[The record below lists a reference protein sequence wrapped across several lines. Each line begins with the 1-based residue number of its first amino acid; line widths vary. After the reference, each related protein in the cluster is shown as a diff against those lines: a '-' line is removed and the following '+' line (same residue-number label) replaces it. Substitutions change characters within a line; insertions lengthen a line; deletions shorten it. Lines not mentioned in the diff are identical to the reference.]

1 MSVDMKV
8 KAIYDSE
15 IGNITRTDKSWMDV
29 LKVAGQLYRY
39 EFDNI
44 VMVTAQRSPEKSTL
58 MADYDTWKKVGRH
71 VKRGAKGCA
80 IFPSRALNP
89 RMRYIFDIS
98 DTGGKNVKLTWDL
111 EGENLRDYVD
121 FLVSEGQIEQYDNDD
136 KESLK
141 NTLKQFTGTSVW
153 AIIKEEFGD
162 RMTELMQLSGSVI
175 KEFNEK
181 RNGLQQDLDM
191 EQLVYKSVM
200 FAVGTRCGFDL
211 SVQEQDFS
219 QIVNIKDE
227 EIIYRLGSIVCDVSC
242 SVLRE
247 FSRNLKTIENE
258 RRMNYGRRTDL
269 HRSGRSNVSGYSD
282 AGRDGGLKEAGQVRK
297 DGDELSKGER
307 AGKIQDSDEIRE
319 DVRKDGGSR
328 GGSERTVRPARGAV
342 LSEAQTAESI
352 IDNGDV
358 EDKGAGED
366 AGRGSGIPSGSNEIS
381 LSNGT
386 DTELNRELDEI
397 NSLGV
402 SKEAEYT
409 QASFFFDQN
418 GQASFGVK
426 SSEAERHNEF
436 MSKFEQDR
444 KAALAGKYNYLNPKK
459 SPNVP
464 HEYIKTVV
472 LRGTGFAGGK
482 ARVCE
487 IFKNEIDAGTRA
499 KRIKAEYGIGGA
511 GWPVEGY
518 GLHGYDTFH
527 GSGLRFQW
535 RDEDGEVEGYVSW
548 KDIEKEIGVLILTG
562 EYQPETPRIDELAMD
577 GLREDD
583 DVIDGEFREVD
594 SEEPAAMEDTENDID
609 DYAIPD
615 EPESYAVNREA
626 ASEDKAEREDDES
639 YVMTPEEA
647 AEEDR
652 MVTMAEYGAEMEAE
666 TEASKDPS
674 ELQYITPIDYAKRI
688 AELDEDLRDA
698 AEILVT
704 ECSCYTPF
712 RAFLMDVVDSE
723 FAFIPNKLDLIRDIA
738 LGADKPERTAYSNN
752 KYGLV
757 EYTLRSGYVKISYKN
772 RHGERQEGSL
782 DWREIY
788 EVLSYMVKQ
797 PFYCGEDQKK
807 YYQETKAKSDRENM
821 NPVYRRFFE
830 IEENVREN
838 RLATR
843 ARAIANGWN
852 TKIDENGRLM
862 PDNEVTVSE
871 DMTKTANDEAQH
883 EEDAS
888 HTQEMVESVADQ
900 KKRNFHYNLW
910 EVEKGGAKT
919 RYQWNI
925 DAIRTLKQIE
935 SENRLATTEEQKIL
949 SKFVGWGGL
958 SQAFDDNNDSWSR
971 EYAELKELLTEE
983 EYKAARATVNNAF
996 YTSPEIAMCM
1006 NSALV
1011 QFGFRGGN
1019 VLEPSM
1025 GIGNFFGSM
1034 PAPMQGR
1041 NKLYGVEIDS
1051 ISGRIA
1057 KQLYQNA
1064 NISITGFENTAYPDN
1079 FFDVVIGNVPFGDY
1093 KVYDPKYNKYNFRIH
1108 DYFLAKALDQVRPGG
1123 MVAVITTKGTLDK
1136 ANPTIRKY
1144 LAERAELVGAVRLP
1158 NTAFKDNAGTEV
1170 TADILF
1176 LQKRERK
1183 IAIEPDWVHLGVTE
1197 DGIAVNS
1204 YFAEHPEMMLGHME
1218 YDTRIYGQDSRYTV
1232 CVNDDENFNMY
1243 EALNNAIRN
1252 IKAQMTDFERISD
1265 EEEQSEEIIPA
1276 DPDVRNYTYTFYAGK
1291 LYYRENSEM
1300 KRQDV
1305 SQTAEERIRSLD
1317 EIRTITRELIDIQ
1330 MEGCSEEE
1338 LADKQKLLNTKYDAF
1353 VKQYGAITSKANR
1366 IAFRDDSDYPLLC
1379 SLEDVNEDGEVKKA
1393 DMFYKQTIKAKTV
1406 IDRVETAVEALNV
1419 SVSEFGYVNI
1429 PYMLSIYEPDITKEM
1444 EELAEKSGNPTEE
1457 ISLSDDAATELKR
1470 GVLVEELDG
1479 LIFLNP
1485 DRYNENN
1492 PDAGWETADE
1502 YLSGN
1507 VRDKLRVAKAMAADT
1522 DNPQAERFAGNV
1534 TTLEKVQPEWIEA
1547 SDIDVKIG
1555 NTWIEPLDYE
1565 QFIYELLNTPRRA
1578 RAVRSQW
1585 YNSGIQVHLNK
1596 MSMEW
1601 FIENKSMDKHSV
1613 AATKTYG
1620 TSRMDAY
1627 SIFEDTLNLKTVTV
1641 RDRIDDGDGKYHY
1654 EVNKNETMLAREKQ
1668 NMIKEKF
1675 KEWLF
1680 SEPERRQKYVEYY
1693 NNTFNNIRLRE
1704 YDGSHLQFPG
1714 MNPAIE
1720 LKPHQKNAVAR
1731 ILLGGNTLLAHC
1743 VGAGKSFE
1751 MMAACMEQKRLGL
1764 ANKTIMVVPK
1774 PLIGQTASEFL
1785 RLYPSA
1791 NILVATERDFEKSR
1805 RKQFVSR
1812 IATGDYD
1819 CIIMS
1824 HSQFEKIPISAERK
1838 ERMLNEQIEEISY
1851 AIDEMKERNGER
1863 WTVKQM
1869 ESQKKKLEEQLKS
1882 LSDESR
1888 KDGLITF
1895 EELGVDSIMVD
1906 EAHNF
1911 KNLAIFSK
1919 MNNVSGISSS
1929 GAKKS
1934 TDMQLK
1940 CQYLS
1945 EINDGRGIVFATGTP
1960 ISNTMCEMYVMQ
1972 LYLQKAALEEMGIY
1986 HFDSWAANFGEVT
1999 TALELTVEGSGFR
2012 FKSRF
2017 NKFTNLPELM
2027 NIFREV
2033 ADVQTAD
2040 MLDLDV
2046 PALRGGKPII
2056 VESEPDWYVKQ
2067 VMEDFVVRAE
2077 RIRGGG
2083 VDPSVDNFLKI
2094 THEARLLGTD
2104 ARLIDKDAPNNPD
2117 GKLNKVAENV
2127 WKEYEKGNADG
2138 HIGCQLIFSD
2148 IGTPGPDKD
2157 FTIYDYL
2164 KETLIQYGIPEDEIV
2179 FIHDAKTDAQRDA
2192 LFKEMRT
2199 GKKKVLIGSTDKCGT
2214 GVNVQTHLV
2223 AMHHVDCPW
2232 KPSSIEQREGRGI
2245 RQGNENKEVAIYRY
2259 VTKGTFDAYNWSLVE
2274 NKQRFISQVMTSKAV
2289 SRSCEDIDEAT
2300 LSYAE
2305 IKAVATGNP
2314 LIREK
2319 MEIDN
2324 DVQRL
2329 KLLKASYDNQRYGLQ
2344 DNFMIKYPKL
2354 IKTATEK
2361 LANVREDVKERDKE
2375 LITSPDFAITIGK
2388 ATYTE
2393 RVDGGTMM
2401 LEAISK
2407 CKTGETTI
2415 GKFHGFELLVEK
2427 NFLGINYMVL
2437 RGKTEY
2443 KAELSTSPVGSMVK
2457 LENLFNGLH
2466 ENVDFLEKKIEQYQN
2481 DLEASKA
2488 EYDKPFAYSEELEQK
2503 LARQCELNAQL
2514 DLENSKAVDADL
2526 SGPEEEREAEEQ
2538 TQTAGIVAEDRGAYQ
2553 AGRDGRIR

>member
-1 MSVDMKV
+1 MSVDVKA

-15 IGNITRTDKSWMDV
+15 IGNITKSEQNWKNV
-29 LKVAGQLYRY
+29 LRVAGQLYRY

-58 MADYDTWKKVGRH
+58 MADYDTWKKVGRY

-80 IFPSRALNP
+80 IFPSRALDP

-111 EGENLRDYVD
+111 EGDNLKSYVD
-121 FLVSEGQIEQYDNDD
+121 FLVSEGQIEQYDSVTR
-136 KESLK
+136 ESLK
-141 NTLKQFTGTSVW
+141 NVLKSFTGTNVW
-153 AIIKEEFGD
+153 TIIKEEFGQ
-162 RMTELMQLSGSVI
+162 RMNELTQLSGSVI
-175 KEFNEK
+175 KDFNEK
-181 RNGLQQDLDM
+181 RNGLQQDM
-191 EQLVYKSVM
+191 AQLVYASVM
-200 FAVGTRCGFDL
+200 YAVGTRCGFDL

-247 FSRNLKTIENE
+247 FSRNLKTIESE
-258 RRMNYGRRTDL
+258 RRIGYGRRTDL
-269 HRSGRSNVSGYSD
+269 HGSGRNPVSGYSN
-282 AGRDGGLKEAGQVRK
+282 AGRDGGIKEAGQIRQN
-297 DGDELSKGER
+297 GDEVLRGER
-307 AGKIQDSDEIRE
+307 AGEVQDTSSIRE
-319 DVRKDGGSR
+319 DVREDVGSGR
-328 GGSERTVRPARGAV
+328 GSQQSVRPADGGL
-342 LSEAQTAESI
+342 LSEAQADRSI
-352 IDNGDV
+352 IHNGNVD
-358 EDKGAGED
+358 DKGAGED
-366 AGRGSGIPSGSNEIS
+366 AGRGDSPEPDSNEVP
-381 LSNGT
+381 LET
-386 DTELNRELDEI
+386 DTELERELNKELDEI

-402 SKEAEYT
+402 TKEAEYS

-418 GQASFGVK
+418 GQASFGVLP
-426 SSEAERHNEF
+426 HNDSNSQQNSY
-436 MSKFEQDR
+436 MKRFEQD
-444 KAALAGKYNYLNPKK
+444 KKEALSGKYNYLNPKK
-459 SPNVP
+459 ATTVP
-464 HEYIKTVV
+464 PEYVKEV
-472 LRGTGFAGGK
+472 LLKGTGFVGGK
-482 ARVCE
+482 GRVCE
-487 IFKNEIDAGTRA
+487 IYHTEIDAGTRA
-499 KRIKAEYGIGGA
+499 KRIKAEYGTGGA
-511 GWPVEGY
+511 GWPVDGL
-518 GLHGYDTFH
+518 GLHGYDTYH
-527 GSGLRFQW
+527 GNGIRFQW
-535 RDEDGEVEGYVSW
+535 RDEEGEVEGYVSW
-548 KDIEKEIGVLILTG
+548 RDIEKELSAMILTG
-562 EYQPETPRIDELAMD
+562 EYQPEHPRIDELAMD

-583 DVIDGEFREVD
+583 EIVEGEYREVEVVT
-594 SEEPAAMEDTENDID
+594 EEEQGDID
-609 DYAIPD
+609 DSLDGSTQGSVEETADEVIDEYAIPD
-615 EPESYAVNREA
+615 EPESYAINRESA
-626 ASEDKAEREDDES
+626 QTEDS
-639 YVMTPEEA
+639 
-647 AEEDR
+647 DR
-652 MVTMAEYGAEMEAE
+652 
-666 TEASKDPS
+666 SQ
-674 ELQYITPIDYAKRI
+674 LQFITPIDYAERI
-688 AELDEDLRDA
+688 AAMDEDLRESI
-698 AEILVT
+698 EILVSD
-704 ECSCYTPF
+704 CSCYTPF
-712 RAFLMDVVDSE
+712 RAFLIDLVESE
-723 FAFIPNKLDLIRDIA
+723 FAFMPNKLA
-738 LGADKPERTAYSNN
+738 LLSEIVLREDSERKAYSNN
-752 KYGLV
+752 RYGLN
-757 EYTLRSGYVKISYKN
+757 EYTLTSEHVAVSYKN
-772 RHGERQEGSL
+772 RFGERLSNNVE
-782 DWREIY
+782 WREVY
-788 EVLSYMVKQ
+788 EILSYMVKQ
-797 PFYCGEDQKK
+797 PYYCGEDQKK
-807 YYQETKAKSDRENM
+807 YYQETKANSDRENI
-821 NPVYRRFFE
+821 NPVYRKFFE
-830 IEENVREN
+830 IEDSIRQN
-838 RLATR
+838 RLETR
-843 ARAIANGWN
+843 RRAIDNGWN
-852 TKIDENGRLM
+852 VGIDDTGHVEAHG
-862 PDNEVTVSE
+862 DETVIVGEVT
-871 DMTKTANDEAQH
+871 NGL
-883 EEDAS
+883 
-888 HTQEMVESVADQ
+888 ESVEISDAD
-900 KKRNFHYNLW
+900 KGNKTNFHYDIWN
-910 EVEKGGAKT
+910 VEKGGAKT
-919 RYQWNI
+919 RFQWNV
-925 DAIRTLKQIE
+925 DAITTLKQIE
-935 SENRLATTEEQKIL
+935 SENRLATPDEQKIL
-949 SKFVGWGGL
+949 SKCVGWGGL
-958 SQAFDDNNDSWSR
+958 SQAFDENNESWSK
-971 EYAELKELLTEE
+971 EYVQLKELLTDE
-983 EYKAARATVNNAF
+983 EYSNARATVNNAF
-996 YTSPEIAMCM
+996 YTSPEIATCI

-1034 PAPMQGR
+1034 PSAM
-1041 NKLYGVEIDS
+1041 NKSKLYGVEIDS

-1064 NISITGFENTAYPDN
+1064 NISITGFENTTYPDN
-1079 FFDVVIGNVPFGDY
+1079 FFDVVVGNVPFGDY
-1093 KVYDPKYNKYNFRIH
+1093 KVFDPKYNKYNFRIH

-1136 ANPTIRKY
+1136 SNPTIRKY
-1144 LAERAELVGAVRLP
+1144 LAQRAELVGAIRLP

-1170 TADILF
+1170 TADILL

-1183 IAIEPDWVHLGVTE
+1183 IDIEPDWVHLGVTE
-1197 DGIAVNS
+1197 EGIAVNS
-1204 YFAEHPEMMLGHME
+1204 YFAEHPEMMLGHMI

-1232 CVNDDENFNMY
+1232 CVNDDENFNLY
-1243 EALNNAIRN
+1243 EALNNAIGN
-1252 IKAQMTDFERISD
+1252 IKAQMTDFERIAD
-1265 EEEQSEEIIPA
+1265 NEVQTVNVIPA
-1276 DPDVRNYTYTFYAGK
+1276 DPDVKNFTYTFFEGK

-1300 KRQDV
+1300 AQVEV
-1305 SQTAEERIRSLD
+1305 SQTAEERIRGLD
-1317 EIRTITRELIDIQ
+1317 EIRQITRDLIDIQ
-1330 MEGCSEEE
+1330 MEGCEEEE
-1338 LADKQKLLNTKYDAF
+1338 LADKQKLLNTRYDKF
-1353 VKQYGAITSKANR
+1353 VSQYGYITSKANK

-1379 SLEDVNEDGEVKKA
+1379 SLEEVNEDGEVKKA
-1393 DMFYKQTIKAKTV
+1393 DMFYKQTIKAKAV

-1419 SVSEFGYVNI
+1419 SVNEFGFVNI
-1429 PYMLSIYEPDITKEM
+1429 PYMLSIYEPDISEAKTKI
-1444 EELAEKSGNPTEE
+1444 AEGSSIPVDEV
-1457 ISLSDDAATELKR
+1457 SLSEDAEMELKR
-1470 GVLVEELDG
+1470 AVLIEELNG

-1485 DRYNENN
+1485 DNYNENN
-1492 PDAGWETADE
+1492 LNAGWETADE

-1507 VRDKLRVAKAMAADT
+1507 VRDKLRAAKAMAADS

-1534 TTLEKVQPEWIEA
+1534 AALEEVQPEWIEA

-1555 NTWIEPLDYE
+1555 TTWIEPTDYE
-1565 QFIYELLNTPRRA
+1565 AFIYELLNTPRRA
-1578 RAVRSQW
+1578 RAVRTEY
-1585 YNSGIQVHLNK
+1585 YNSGIQIHLNK

-1627 SIFEDTLNLKTVTV
+1627 SILEDTLNLKTVTV
-1641 RDRIDDGDGKYHY
+1641 RDRIDDGEGKYHY

-1668 NMIKEKF
+1668 NLMKEKF

-1680 SEPERRQKYVEYY
+1680 AEPERRQKYVEYY
-1693 NNTFNNIRLRE
+1693 NETFNNIRLRE

-1714 MNPAIE
+1714 MNPEIE

-1838 ERMLNEQIEEISY
+1838 ERMLNEQIEEISF
-1851 AIDEMKERNGER
+1851 AIDDMKSQNGER

-1888 KDGLITF
+1888 KDDLITF

-1972 LYLQKAALEEMGIY
+1972 LYLQKPALEAMGIY

-2046 PALRGGKPII
+2046 PALREGKPII

-2083 VDPSVDNFLKI
+2083 VDPSEDNFLKI

-2117 GKLNKVAENV
+2117 GKLNKVVENV

-2164 KETLIQYGIPEDEIV
+2164 KETLIQYGIPEDEIA
-2179 FIHDAKTDAQRDA
+2179 FIHDAKTDAQRDV

-2314 LIREK
+2314 LIKEK

-2361 LANVREDVKERDKE
+2361 LACVREDVKMRDAE
-2375 LITSPDFAITIGK
+2375 LINSPDFAITVGAI
-2388 ATYTE
+2388 TYTE
-2393 RVDGGTMM
+2393 RVDGGTQM
-2401 LEAISK
+2401 LQAISK
-2407 CKTGETTI
+2407 CKTGETTAI
-2415 GKFHGFELLVEK
+2415 GKFHGMDLLVEK
-2427 NFLGINYMVL
+2427 NFLGINYLVL

-2457 LENLFNGLH
+2457 LENLFNNMQ
-2466 ENVDFLEKKIEQYQN
+2466 ENIDFLEKKIEQYQN
-2481 DLEASKA
+2481 DLQASKA
-2488 EYDKPFAYSEELEQK
+2488 EYEKPFAYSEELEEK

-2514 DLENSKAVDADL
+2514 DLENAKAVDADL
-2526 SGPEEEREAEEQ
+2526 GGPEEAESRDDV
-2538 TQTAGIVAEDRGAYQ
+2538 GIVAEDKKEYGRG
-2553 AGRDGRIR
+2553 R

>member
-1 MSVDMKV
+1 MSVDVKA

-15 IGNITRTDKSWMDV
+15 IGNITKSEQNWKNV
-29 LKVAGQLYRY
+29 LRVAGQLYRY

-58 MADYDTWKKVGRH
+58 MADYDTWKKVGRY

-80 IFPSRALNP
+80 IFPSRALDP

-111 EGENLRDYVD
+111 EGENLKSYVD
-121 FLVSEGQIEQYDNDD
+121 FLVSEGQIEQYNSDTR
-136 KESLK
+136 ESLK
-141 NTLKQFTGTSVW
+141 NVLKSFTGTNVW
-153 AIIKEEFGD
+153 TIIKEEFGQ
-162 RMTELMQLSGSVI
+162 RMNELTQLSGSVI
-175 KEFNEK
+175 KDFNEK
-181 RNGLQQDLDM
+181 RNGLQQDM
-191 EQLVYKSVM
+191 AQLVYASVM
-200 FAVGTRCGFDL
+200 YAVGTRCGFDL

-247 FSRNLKTIENE
+247 FSRNLKTIESE
-258 RRMNYGRRTDL
+258 RRIGYGRRTDL
-269 HRSGRSNVSGYSD
+269 HGSGRNPVSGYSN
-282 AGRDGGLKEAGQVRK
+282 AGRDGGIKEAGQIRQN
-297 DGDELSKGER
+297 GDEVLRGER
-307 AGKIQDSDEIRE
+307 AGEVQDTSSIRE
-319 DVRKDGGSR
+319 DVREDVGSGR
-328 GGSERTVRPARGAV
+328 GSQQSVRPADGGL
-342 LSEAQTAESI
+342 LSEAQADRSI
-352 IDNGDV
+352 IHNGNVD
-358 EDKGAGED
+358 DKGAGED
-366 AGRGSGIPSGSNEIS
+366 AGRGDSPEPDSNEVP
-381 LSNGT
+381 LET
-386 DTELNRELDEI
+386 DTELERELNKELDEI

-402 SKEAEYT
+402 TKEAEYS

-418 GQASFGVK
+418 GQASFGVLP
-426 SSEAERHNEF
+426 HNDSNSQQNSY
-436 MSKFEQDR
+436 MKRFEQD
-444 KAALAGKYNYLNPKK
+444 KKEVLSGKYNYLNPKK
-459 SPNVP
+459 ATTVP
-464 HEYIKTVV
+464 PEYVKEV
-472 LRGTGFAGGK
+472 LLKGTGFVGGK
-482 ARVCE
+482 GRVCE
-487 IFKNEIDAGTRA
+487 IYHTEIDAGTRA
-499 KRIKAEYGIGGA
+499 KRIKAEYGTGGA
-511 GWPVEGY
+511 GWPVDGL
-518 GLHGYDTFH
+518 GLHGYDTYH
-527 GSGLRFQW
+527 GNGIRFQW
-535 RDEDGEVEGYVSW
+535 RDEEGEVEGYVSW
-548 KDIEKEIGVLILTG
+548 RDIEKELSAMILTG
-562 EYQPETPRIDELAMD
+562 EYQPEHPRIDELAMD

-583 DVIDGEFREVD
+583 EIVEGEYREVEVVT
-594 SEEPAAMEDTENDID
+594 EEEQGDID
-609 DYAIPD
+609 DSLDGSTQGSVEETADEVIDEYAIPD
-615 EPESYAVNREA
+615 EPESYAINRESA
-626 ASEDKAEREDDES
+626 QTEDS
-639 YVMTPEEA
+639 
-647 AEEDR
+647 DR
-652 MVTMAEYGAEMEAE
+652 
-666 TEASKDPS
+666 SQ
-674 ELQYITPIDYAKRI
+674 LQFITPIDYAERI
-688 AELDEDLRDA
+688 AAMDEDLRESI
-698 AEILVT
+698 EILVSD
-704 ECSCYTPF
+704 CSCYTPF
-712 RAFLMDVVDSE
+712 RAFLIDLVESE
-723 FAFIPNKLDLIRDIA
+723 FAFMPNKLA
-738 LGADKPERTAYSNN
+738 LLSEIVLREDSERKAYSNN
-752 KYGLV
+752 RYGLN
-757 EYTLRSGYVKISYKN
+757 EYTLTSEHVAVSYKN
-772 RHGERQEGSL
+772 RFGERLSNNVE
-782 DWREIY
+782 WREVY
-788 EVLSYMVKQ
+788 EILSYMVKQ
-797 PFYCGEDQKK
+797 PYYCGEDQKK
-807 YYQETKAKSDRENM
+807 YYQETKANSDRENI
-821 NPVYRRFFE
+821 NPVYRKFFE
-830 IEENVREN
+830 IEDSIRQN
-838 RLATR
+838 RLETR
-843 ARAIANGWN
+843 QRAIDNGWN
-852 TKIDENGRLM
+852 VGIDEAGHVESQG
-862 PDNEVTVSE
+862 DETVIVDEVTNELESAE
-871 DMTKTANDEAQH
+871 ISDADKGNKT
-883 EEDAS
+883 
-888 HTQEMVESVADQ
+888 
-900 KKRNFHYNLW
+900 NFHYDIWN
-910 EVEKGGAKT
+910 VEKGGAKT
-919 RYQWNI
+919 RFQWNV
-925 DAIRTLKQIE
+925 DAITTLKQIE
-935 SENRLATTEEQKIL
+935 VDNRLATPEEQKTL
-949 SKFVGWGGL
+949 SKYVGWGGL
-958 SQAFDDNNDSWSR
+958 SQAFDENNESWSK
-971 EYAELKELLTEE
+971 EHAQLKELLTDE
-983 EYKAARATVNNAF
+983 EYSNARATVNNAF
-996 YTSPEIAMCM
+996 YTSPEIATCI

-1034 PAPMQGR
+1034 PSAM
-1041 NKLYGVEIDS
+1041 NKSKLYGVEIDS

-1064 NISITGFENTAYPDN
+1064 NISITGFENTTYPDN
-1079 FFDVVIGNVPFGDY
+1079 FFDVVVGNVPFGDY
-1093 KVYDPKYNKYNFRIH
+1093 KVFDPKYNKYNFRIH

-1136 ANPTIRKY
+1136 SNPTIRKY
-1144 LAERAELVGAVRLP
+1144 LAQRAELVGAIRLP

-1183 IAIEPDWVHLGVTE
+1183 IDIEPDWVHLGVTE
-1197 DGIAVNS
+1197 EGIAVNS
-1204 YFAEHPEMMLGHME
+1204 YFAEHPEMMLGHMI

-1232 CVNDDENFNMY
+1232 CVNDDENFNLY
-1243 EALNNAIRN
+1243 EALNNAIGN
-1252 IKAQMTDFERISD
+1252 IKAQMTDFERIAD
-1265 EEEQSEEIIPA
+1265 NEVQTVNVIPA
-1276 DPDVRNYTYTFYAGK
+1276 DPDVKNFTYTFFEGK

-1300 KRQDV
+1300 AQVEV
-1305 SQTAEERIRSLD
+1305 SQTAEERIRGLD
-1317 EIRTITRELIDIQ
+1317 EIRQITRDLIDIQ
-1330 MEGCSEEE
+1330 MEGCEEEE
-1338 LADKQKLLNTKYDAF
+1338 LADKQKLLNTRYDKF
-1353 VKQYGAITSKANR
+1353 VSQYGYITSKANK

-1379 SLEDVNEDGEVKKA
+1379 SLEEVNEDGEVKKA
-1393 DMFYKQTIKAKTV
+1393 DMFYKQTIKAKAV

-1419 SVSEFGYVNI
+1419 SVNEFGFVNI
-1429 PYMLSIYEPDITKEM
+1429 PYMLSIYEPDISEAKTKI
-1444 EELAEKSGNPTEE
+1444 AEGSSIPVDEV
-1457 ISLSDDAATELKR
+1457 SLSEDAEMELKR
-1470 GVLVEELDG
+1470 AVLIEELNG

-1485 DRYNENN
+1485 DNYNENN
-1492 PDAGWETADE
+1492 LNAGWETADE

-1507 VRDKLRVAKAMAADT
+1507 VRDKLRAAKAMAADS

-1534 TTLEKVQPEWIEA
+1534 AALEEVQPEWIEA

-1555 NTWIEPLDYE
+1555 TTWIEPTDYE
-1565 QFIYELLNTPRRA
+1565 AFIYELLNTPRRA
-1578 RAVRSQW
+1578 RAVRTEY
-1585 YNSGIQVHLNK
+1585 YNSGIQIHLNK

-1627 SIFEDTLNLKTVTV
+1627 SILEDTLNLKTVTV
-1641 RDRIDDGDGKYHY
+1641 RDRIDDGEGKYHY

-1668 NMIKEKF
+1668 NLMKEKF

-1680 SEPERRQKYVEYY
+1680 AEPERRQKYVEYY
-1693 NNTFNNIRLRE
+1693 NETFNNIRLRE

-1714 MNPAIE
+1714 MNPEIE

-1838 ERMLNEQIEEISY
+1838 ERMLNEQIEEISF
-1851 AIDEMKERNGER
+1851 AIDDMKSQNGER

-1888 KDGLITF
+1888 KDDLITF

-1972 LYLQKAALEEMGIY
+1972 LYLQKPALEAMGIY

-2046 PALRGGKPII
+2046 PALREGKPII

-2083 VDPSVDNFLKI
+2083 VDPSEDNFLKI

-2117 GKLNKVAENV
+2117 GKLNKVVENV

-2164 KETLIQYGIPEDEIV
+2164 KETLIQYGIPEDEIA
-2179 FIHDAKTDAQRDA
+2179 FIHDAKTDAQRDV

-2314 LIREK
+2314 LIKEK

-2361 LANVREDVKERDKE
+2361 LACVREDVKMRDAE
-2375 LITSPDFAITIGK
+2375 LINSPDFAITVGAI
-2388 ATYTE
+2388 TYTE
-2393 RVDGGTMM
+2393 RVDGGTQM
-2401 LEAISK
+2401 LQAISK
-2407 CKTGETTI
+2407 CKTGETTAI
-2415 GKFHGFELLVEK
+2415 GKFHGMDLLVEK
-2427 NFLGINYMVL
+2427 NFLGINYLVL

-2457 LENLFNGLH
+2457 LENLFNNMQ
-2466 ENVDFLEKKIEQYQN
+2466 ENIDFLEKKIEQYQN
-2481 DLEASKA
+2481 DLQASKV
-2488 EYDKPFAYSEELEQK
+2488 EYEKPFAYSEELEEK

-2514 DLENSKAVDADL
+2514 DLENAKAVDADL
-2526 SGPEEEREAEEQ
+2526 GGPEEVESRDDV
-2538 TQTAGIVAEDRGAYQ
+2538 GIVAEDKKEYGRG
-2553 AGRDGRIR
+2553 R